1 MKRETLKKAIEIDYA
16 IDQLEHS
23 VTVLTKAKERLQ
35 TDTREYLIEALDL
48 IDEKEIS
55 KFLDKQINKM
65 KNEKEA
71 LEQELE
77 KL

>member
-1 MKRETLKKAIEIDYA
+1 MDRETLKKAIEIDYA
-16 IDQLEHS
+16 IDELEHS

-55 KFLDKQINKM
+55 KLLEKQINKM